1 MDLANQFLENHC
13 DLVSSKLLQFF
24 SLKSPTLLESKL
36 IVPSEIFEIVAG
48 NNPIIAKEETDFPEP
63 DSPQSLGFHC
73 AANHDVLDDRAINPF
88 FLKRFRD
95 FEWKVGAYS

>member
-1 MDLANQFLENHC
+1 LENHC

-24 SLKSPTLLESKL
+24 KINK
-36 IVPSEIFEIVAG
+36 IVID

-63 DSPQSLGFHC
+63 DSPQSLDFIVLQIIT
-73 AANHDVLDDRAINPF
+73 DVLDDRAINPF

>member
-1 MDLANQFLENHC
+1 LKIIAIWFPL
-13 DLVSSKLLQFF
+13 LLQFF

-63 DSPQSLGFHC
+63 DSPQSLDFIVLQIIT
-73 AANHDVLDDRAINPF
+73 DVLDDRAINPF